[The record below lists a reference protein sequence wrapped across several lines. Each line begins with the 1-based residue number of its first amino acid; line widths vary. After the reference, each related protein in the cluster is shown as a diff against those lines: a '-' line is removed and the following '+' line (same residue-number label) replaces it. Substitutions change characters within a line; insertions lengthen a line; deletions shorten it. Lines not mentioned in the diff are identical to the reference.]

1 MKTKKKTILKLTL
14 FSLAISIFLISCS
27 STPKKL
33 NEKYYQTQLCE
44 KLDGEME
51 YVLKDR
57 TRVDC
62 LTEEY
67 AIEVDF
73 AKKWAESIGQAL
85 FYADMTNRKPAIS
98 LIIGKKESRFLKRLE
113 RVSKKFNIKVY
124 VIKKEE

>member
-1 MKTKKKTILKLTL
+1 MIQLLFVFLTIIMTLGCSHTTVKKY
-14 FSLAISIFLISCS
+14 
-27 STPKKL
+27 
-33 NEKYYQTQLCE
+33 NEAYYQTKLCN
-44 KLDGEME
+44 KLHGQME
-51 YVLKDR
+51 YILKDR